1 MSQKPYRLSLTLPLL
16 ACSIVLLLL
25 ARAGYAGASAVW
37 VTASTAA
44 DMPVVDLNGDLAGI
58 DYATTFSEDEGP
70 KAIVSVDGLT
80 INNGDDT
87 MLTAARAALA
97 QHPDGALES
106 LTVDPATV
114 GGLKVEYKAQ
124 TGELTIQGAGTVTR
138 YQTVLRSLTYNN
150 LSQSPD
156 ITDRIVAV
164 TVSDGA
170 LTSTPALST
179 VAINSV
185 NDAPVLD
192 NTGDMAL
199 AAIYEDDVNS
209 SGNSVKKIIES
220 AETGGQNRITDV
232 DLNPLEGMA
241 VIEAGSA
248 NGVWQY
254 SLNAGASWQPFPA
267 VSNTAAVLLNEAARI
282 RFVPVA
288 GYNGS
293 AGFSF
298 RAWDQSARANGDVGV
313 DVSLNGGASAFSAQ
327 SESVTIE
334 VLAVNDLP
342 IIDLNGPVEGVNFE
356 TQFFEAGPPV
366 PLAAAD
372 ATLRD
377 ADHATLTTLT
387 VTLLNHPDGAAEYLS
402 ANTAGTN
409 ITAAPYEPSK
419 GLLVLDGPDTVANF
433 EQVLRQITYHNTSG
447 SPRAAARTVQFV
459 ASDGVETGAPATTV
473 IKINPVNSA
482 PVLTLAAPLS
492 LAAVAEDA
500 TQSAG
505 ESVAQ
510 LLAKGGDPISDADP
524 DALEGIAVIAADNSR
539 GVWQYSTISPPTEA
553 SWQPV
558 GVVADTAALLLA
570 NTDWLRFVPAAN
582 TSGPGGQL
590 TFRAWDL
597 TTGGNGQRDV
607 DVTVNG
613 ANTAFSVATGVM
625 TVDVTPVNDAPT
637 LGNMPGA
644 PAIYVEDAAAIAL
657 MPGVTLA
664 DIDSSQLA
672 SAEIVITNP
681 LDGDA
686 EWLLVTTGGTGIE
699 AAFED
704 GVLRLS
710 GAATP
715 AVYQVV
721 LRSVRYQNASQ
732 DPSAGQRLLQVTVA
746 DALAGSQPAS
756 LSVQVQPVNDAPELD
771 LDSVTIGGD
780 YEAVFYIG
788 RGPASIVGAGLSIT
802 DIDDTTLKAA
812 TVRIANAVD
821 RPAEFLDASL
831 DGTSNIKRSYDPAT
845 GELRLTGVASV
856 ADYQR
861 VLRTVTYHNI
871 LPQPNAAERIV
882 EFVVSDAAVAGATRA
897 SHVRLLPAPTVYFFL
912 PAVAGR
918 VDEPNDECAQALN
931 VPLNRDQMF
940 YADDKNDWFY
950 FDLPAAANVTVELR
964 DFAPGKGQL
973 LVAAGGAC
981 GGLQLIGNNGDN
993 RPDKTVSLGAR
1004 PAGRYHI
1011 WVITDGTLN
1020 TTDPYRLL
1028 VRTTP

>member
-1 MSQKPYRLSLTLPLL
+1 MSQKQYRLPLTLPLL
-16 ACSIVLLLL
+16 AFLIALLLH
-25 ARAGYAGASAVW
+25 ARAGAAGASAVW
-37 VTASTAA
+37 ATSSGAT
-44 DMPVVDLNGDLAGI
+44 DTPIIDLNGDLAGV
-58 DYATTFSEDEGP
+58 DFATTFSEDEGP

-80 INNGDDT
+80 IANGDDT

-97 QHPDGALES
+97 QRPDGAFES
-106 LTVDPATV
+106 LAIDPATA
-114 GGLKVEYKAQ
+114 GGLKVEYKPQ

-138 YQTVLRSLTYNN
+138 YQTILRSLTYNN

-156 ITDRIVAV
+156 ITDRVVAV

-170 LTSTPALST
+170 LTSAPAVST
-179 VAINSV
+179 VVINSV

-192 NTGDMAL
+192 NTGNMAL
-199 AAIYEDDVNS
+199 APISEDDVNS
-209 SGNSVKKIIES
+209 NGNSVKKIIES
-220 AETGGQNRITDV
+220 AETGGENRITDV

-267 VSNTAAVLLNEAARI
+267 VSNTVAVLLNEAARI
-282 RFVPVA
+282 RFVPTP

-313 DVSLNGGASAFSAQ
+313 DVSLNGGASAFSTQ
-327 SESVTIE
+327 SETVTID

-342 IIDLNGPVEGVNFE
+342 LIDLNGAAEGVNFE

-372 ATLRD
+372 ATLSD
-377 ADHATLTTLT
+377 ADHATLATLT
-387 VTLLNHPDGAAEYLS
+387 VTLLNHPDGAAEYLA

-419 GLLVLDGPDTVANF
+419 GLLVLDGPDTVVNF
-433 EQVLRQITYHNTSG
+433 QQVLRQITYHNTSG
-447 SPRAAARTVQFV
+447 NPRAAARTVQFV
-459 ASDGVETGAPATTV
+459 AFDGVVAGAPASTV

-482 PVLTLAAPLS
+482 PVLTLAAPLP
-492 LAAVAEDA
+492 LAGVAEDMA
-500 TQSAG
+500 QPAG

-510 LLAKGGDPISDADP
+510 LLAKGGDPISDPDP
-524 DALEGIAVIAADNSR
+524 DALEGIAVIGADNSH
-539 GVWQYSTISPPTEA
+539 GAWQYSTATPPSEA
-553 SWQPV
+553 GWQPV
-558 GVVADTAALLLA
+558 GAVADTAALLLTNA
-570 NTDWLRFVPAAN
+570 SWLRFVPAAN
-582 TSGPGGQL
+582 YFGPGGQL
-590 TFRAWDL
+590 TFRAWDV
-597 TTGGNGQRDV
+597 TTGGNGQRNV

-613 ANTAFSVATGVM
+613 ANTAFSVATGAMV
-625 TVDVTPVNDAPT
+625 VEVTPVNDAPA
-637 LGNMPGA
+637 LGGLPGA
-644 PAIYVEDAAAIAL
+644 PASYVEDAAAVAL
-657 MPGVTLA
+657 MPDVTLA
-664 DIDSSQLA
+664 DIDSPQLA
-672 SAEIVITNP
+672 SAEVAITNP

-686 EWLLVTTGGTGIE
+686 EWLLVATGGTGIE
-699 AAFED
+699 AIFED

-715 AVYQVV
+715 AVYQTV

-732 DPSAGQRLLQVTVA
+732 DPSAGGRLLQVTVA
-746 DALAGSQPAS
+746 DALAGSPPAN

-788 RGPASIVGAGLSIT
+788 RGPASIVGAGLSIS

-812 TVRIANAVD
+812 TIRIANAAD

-831 DGTSNIKRSYDPAT
+831 DGTSNIKRGYDPAT
-845 GELRLTGVASV
+845 GELRLTGVASL

-882 EFVVSDAAVAGATRA
+882 EFVVSDVTAAGATRV
-897 SHVRLLPAPTVYFFL
+897 SHVRLLPAPTVHFFL

-931 VPLNRDQMF
+931 VPLNRDQSF

-950 FDLPAAANVTVELR
+950 FDLPAAANVTIELR

-973 LVAAGGAC
+973 LVASGGAC
-981 GGLQLIGNNGDN
+981 GGLQLIGNNGEN
-993 RPDKTVSLGAR
+993 RPDKTIALGSR
-1004 PAGRYHI
+1004 PAGRYYI
-1011 WVITDGTLN
+1011 WVITDGLLN

-1028 VRTTP
+1028 VRTAP